1 MAARPAPEMG
11 IKARARHFLK
21 RKEVEALRARLQELL
36 GPLPLEE
43 PLEQVSLEGKG
54 GRVLEVVL
62 VKGKPFL
69 WNPGEGWFLTVKGA
83 LKLLPPGPGRRIV
96 VVDRGAVPYVCNGAN
111 VMGPGIAAADPVLK
125 PGDLLVVREETHG
138 KAIAVG
144 RALVE
149 GGAMVRGK
157 GRAVENLHYVGD
169 ELWEYEP

>member
-1 MAARPAPEMG
+1 MG
-11 IKARARHFLK
+11 LQAKGRHFLK
-21 RKEVEALRARLQELL
+21 RKEADGLKARLHDLL

-54 GRVLEVVL
+54 GKPIDAVLA
-62 VKGKPFL
+62 KGEPLL

-83 LKLLPPGPGRRIV
+83 LKLLPPGPARRVV
-96 VVDRGAVPYVCNGAN
+96 VVDRGAVPFVCNGAN
-111 VMGPGIAAADPVLK
+111 VMAPGITAADPALL

-138 KAIAVG
+138 KALAIG

-157 GRAVENLHYVGD
+157 GKAVENLHYVGD
-169 ELWEYEP
+169 ELWKFEP